1 MLMTKTGALLNSA
14 ADVFDQVVLAASQ
27 FESTLSP
34 AAMSVVKGFMG
45 NDVLSAGFFL
55 MIIGSSYKFSKDLI
69 IGYYREVQS
78 CFYVSIV
85 VKEGDQLYNW
95 LSDRISERPFTNSV
109 RHLPPEILERIVYF
123 ANGYV
128 MCVLGINPYGSSLAR
143 NGMFLSGGPGVALDQ
158 IFLHGGDPRALL
170 TVHRMG
176 EGVTPAELVIAK
188 AVATRSPKI
197 LARVFA
203 IWGTTESDIGLHTS
217 MMLDFR
223 FGVDNITCSPDNRYI
238 VGYRNVYY
246 INRGVYDRIHED
258 VDVLYA
264 SHPDIDGGL
273 PATEDAYDKMYPHA
287 SSYWKMRMA
296 LRMGRMENVY
306 QLLDSGERW
315 RAFNIE
321 YLSVDNLIGI
331 YNRYGPGLRG
341 RRDKDTP
348 GDILVALCGKVS
360 TLEELDGIH
369 DKSSPGYI
377 QASRYLLGTPGYIH
391 SMFTGIALDT
401 HRHTALENI
410 IGSLPEG
417 DIHSSMY
424 VVDAMISRGWTQD
437 MIADKFGDTRGTPV
451 GYGPEVGR
459 MELFLKGL
467 MSLDE
472 LLLSESITTECLKEL
487 DPDVIHE
494 IIHHPSSE
502 VFVESVDGLLWMWRT
517 FDDEMGS
524 VEKETSYLY
533 VSQVNTNFLETSTTL
548 LTKQT

>member
-1 MLMTKTGALLNSA
+1 
-14 ADVFDQVVLAASQ
+14 
-27 FESTLSP
+27 
-34 AAMSVVKGFMG
+34 
-45 NDVLSAGFFL
+45 
-55 MIIGSSYKFSKDLI
+55 
-69 IGYYREVQS
+69 
-78 CFYVSIV
+78 
-85 VKEGDQLYNW
+85 
-95 LSDRISERPFTNSV
+95 
-109 RHLPPEILERIVYF
+109 
-123 ANGYV
+123 

-197 LARVFA
+197 LARIFA
-203 IWGTTESDIGLHTS
+203 IWGTTGSDIGLHTS

-223 FGVDNITCSPDNRYI
+223 FGVDNITCSPDNTYI

-246 INRGVYDRIHED
+246 INRGVYDRIQEN
-258 VDVLYA
+258 VDVPYRI
-264 SHPDIDGGL
+264 HPEVDQGL
-273 PATEDAYDKMYPHA
+273 PATEEAYDKMYPHA
-287 SSYWKMRMA
+287 GSTCWKMHMA

-306 QLLDSGERW
+306 QLLNEGGRRDT
-315 RAFNIE
+315 ADLM
-321 YLSVDNLIGI
+321 YLSVDNLIGVC
-331 YNRYGPGLRG
+331 NRHGPWLR
-341 RRDKDTP
+341 RSRDKDNP

-369 DKSSPGYI
+369 DKKSPGYI
-377 QASRYLLGTPGYIH
+377 QASRYFLGTPGYIH
-391 SMFTGIALDT
+391 PMFTGIALDT

-410 IGSLPEG
+410 IGSLPDG
-417 DIHSSMY
+417 DIYSSMY

-459 MELFLKGL
+459 MELFLKGV

-472 LLLSESITTECLKEL
+472 LLLSESITAECLKEL

-517 FDDEMGS
+517 FGDEMGS

-533 VSQVNTNFLETSTTL
+533 VSQGMWNCPNFYRDKGFHEKTYQGSIDVYMCWMAYNA
-548 LTKQT
+548 